1 MRPARVTVPPIYER
15 RVNNS
20 TGCRAGWDQRA
31 NDTAPARSYG
41 ASVTGREQ
49 FVLRTVEERGV
60 RFIRLWF
67 VDVLGLLKSF
77 SIPVSELE
85 SALSDGVGL
94 DGSSL
99 EGASRQREHDVIAYP
114 DPRTFQVLPWK
125 PDSLVARM
133 FCDVRQ
139 PDDGPFGGDSR
150 ATLRRVLEQA
160 AGLGY
165 TMQVGCEV
173 EFFIFAPLG
182 SNGDVPTTLDDG
194 AYFDLTPLDVGS
206 DFRRRTIEYLEQ
218 MGIPVKASH
227 HEVAPSQHEIQ
238 LAHTDA
244 LSMADAVTTFRIAVK
259 EAAHELGA
267 YATFMPK
274 PLAAHPGSGMHMH
287 ISLFEGDRN
296 AFHTDAEESLS
307 PTGRAFLAGV
317 LAHAREMT
325 AVTNQWINSYRR
337 LATGFEAPE
346 FVSWTRRG
354 AAALVR
360 VPSRR
365 PGRAAGARFEL
376 RSPDPSCNTYMVLAL
391 VLAAGLRGIERG
403 YELQAESI
411 DDAPNG
417 APRLPLDLREATDLF
432 DDSELA
438 RETLGDRLCDVFV
451 ANKRR
456 ELDDERRTVT
466 EFDRSRYLRL
476 L

>member
-1 MRPARVTVPPIYER
+1 M
-15 RVNNS
+15 S
-20 TGCRAGWDQRA
+20 GH
-31 NDTAPARSYG
+31 
-41 ASVTGREQ
+41 RE

-60 RFIRLWF
+60 KFIRLWF
-67 VDVLGLLKSF
+67 VDVLGLLKSV

-85 SALSDGVGL
+85 SALEEGVGL

-99 EGASRQREHDVIAYP
+99 EGASRLREHDVIAHP
-114 DPRTFQVLPWK
+114 DPRTFQVLPWR
-125 PDSLVARM
+125 PDSIVSRM

-139 PDDGPFGGDSR
+139 PDGEPFGGDSR
-150 ATLRRVLEQA
+150 LVLRRVLEQA
-160 AGLGY
+160 AALGY
-165 TMQVGCEV
+165 TMQVGCEL
-173 EFFIFAPLG
+173 EFFLFEALG
-182 SNGDVPTTLDDG
+182 SNGAQPATLDDG
-194 AYFDLTPLDVGS
+194 AYFDLTPQDVGS

-274 PLAAHPGSGMHMH
+274 PLEAHPGSGMHLH

-296 AFHTDAEESLS
+296 AFHAPDPEQPLS
-307 PTGRAFLAGV
+307 PAGRAFLAGV
-317 LAHAREMT
+317 LAHVCELT

-337 LATGFEAPE
+337 LATGFEAPGT
-346 FVSWTRRG
+346 VSWTRRG

-365 PGRAAGARFEL
+365 PGRASGTRFEL
-376 RSPDPSCNTYMVLAL
+376 RSPDPSCNPYLAL
-391 VLAAGLRGIERG
+391 ALILAAGLRGIERG
-403 YELQAESI
+403 YELQAESL
-411 DDAPNG
+411 DDAAEG
-417 APRLPLDLREATDLF
+417 PRLPLDLREATDLF
-432 DDSELA
+432 DGSELA

-456 ELDDERRTVT
+456 ELEDERRTVT

>member
-1 MRPARVTVPPIYER
+1 MSGHR
-15 RVNNS
+15 
-20 TGCRAGWDQRA
+20 D
-31 NDTAPARSYG
+31 
-41 ASVTGREQ
+41 

-60 RFIRLWF
+60 KFVRLWF

-85 SALSDGVGL
+85 SALDEGVGL

-99 EGASRQREHDVIAYP
+99 EGAARLREHDVIAHP
-114 DPRTFQVLPWK
+114 DPRTFQILPWR
-125 PDSLVARM
+125 PDSLVGRL

-139 PDDGPFGGDSR
+139 PDGQPFGGDSR
-150 ATLRRVLEQA
+150 IALRRALEHAATL
-160 AGLGY
+160 GY
-165 TMQVGCEV
+165 SMQVGCEV
-173 EFFIFAPLG
+173 EFFVFAPLG
-182 SNGDVPTTLDDG
+182 SNGAKPQALDDG

-206 DFRRRTIEYLEQ
+206 DFRRRTIDYLEQ

-244 LSMADAVTTFRIAVK
+244 LSMADAVTTFRVAVK

-274 PLAAHPGSGMHMH
+274 PLEEHPGSGMHVH
-287 ISLFEGDRN
+287 ISLFEGERN
-296 AFHTDAEESLS
+296 VFHDPDAGQALS
-307 PTGRAFLAGV
+307 PAGRAFLAGV
-317 LAHAREMT
+317 LAHAGELT
-325 AVTNQWINSYRR
+325 ALTNQWINSYRR
-337 LATGFEAPE
+337 LAGGLEAPRT
-346 FVSWTRRG
+346 VTWTRRG

-365 PGRAAGARFEL
+365 PGRASGARFEL
-376 RSPDPSCNTYMVLAL
+376 RSPDPSCNAYASLAL

-403 YELQAESI
+403 YELQAESL
-411 DDAPNG
+411 DDEADGRP
-417 APRLPLDLREATDLF
+417 LPLDLREATDLF
-432 DDSELA
+432 EQSELA
-438 RETLGDRLCDVFV
+438 RDTLGDRLCDVFV

-456 ELDDERRTVT
+456 ELDEERRTVT
-466 EFDRSRYLRL
+466 EYDRARYLRL

>member
-1 MRPARVTVPPIYER
+1 MGPKTRPRTVHT
-15 RVNNS
+15 VQ
-20 TGCRAGWDQRA
+20 G
-31 NDTAPARSYG
+31 
-41 ASVTGREQ
+41 VTGHRE

-67 VDVLGLLKSF
+67 IDVLGLLKSF

-85 SALSDGVGL
+85 VALEDGVGL

-99 EGASRQREHDVIAYP
+99 EGASRLREYDCIAHP

-139 PDDGPFGGDSR
+139 PDGEPFGGDSR
-150 ATLRRVLEQA
+150 AVLRRLLEQA
-160 AGLGY
+160 SGLGY

-173 EFFIFAPLG
+173 EFFIFAALG
-182 SNGDVPTTLDDG
+182 ANGAVPTTLDDG

-206 DFRRRTIEYLEQ
+206 DFRRRTIEYLER

-244 LSMADAVTTFRIAVK
+244 LSMADSLTTFRLAVK

-274 PLAAHPGSGMHMH
+274 PLVAHPGSGMHLH
-287 ISLFEGDRN
+287 ISLFKGERN
-296 AFHTDAEESLS
+296 AFHDADPAEPLS
-307 PTGRAFLAGV
+307 PAGRAFLAGV
-317 LAHAREMT
+317 LAHAGELT

-354 AAALVR
+354 ASALVR

-365 PGRAAGARFEL
+365 PGRAEGARFEL
-376 RSPDPSCNTYMVLAL
+376 RSPDPSCNPYMVLAL

-411 DDAPNG
+411 DDDAAG

-432 DDSELA
+432 DESDLA

-456 ELDDERRTVT
+456 ELADERRTVT
-466 EFDRSRYLRL
+466 DFDRSRYLRL

>member
-1 MRPARVTVPPIYER
+1 M
-15 RVNNS
+15 S
-20 TGCRAGWDQRA
+20 GH
-31 NDTAPARSYG
+31 
-41 ASVTGREQ
+41 RE
-49 FVLRTVEERGV
+49 FVLRTAEERGV
-60 RFIRLWF
+60 KFIRLWF

-85 SALSDGVGL
+85 SALDEGVGL

-99 EGASRQREHDVIAYP
+99 EGASRLREHDVIAYP
-114 DPRTFQVLPWK
+114 DPRSFQLLPWR
-125 PDSLVARM
+125 PGSIVGRM

-139 PDDGPFGGDSR
+139 PDGDPFGGDSR
-150 ATLRRVLEQA
+150 LVLRRVLDQA
-160 AGLGY
+160 AALGY
-165 TMQVGCEV
+165 TMQVGCEL
-173 EFFIFAPLG
+173 EFFLFETLG
-182 SNGDVPTTLDDG
+182 SNGAEPVTLDDG
-194 AYFDLTPLDVGS
+194 AYFDLTPQDVGS
-206 DFRRRTIEYLEQ
+206 DFRRRTIDYLEQ

-244 LSMADAVTTFRIAVK
+244 LSMADAVMTFRVAVK

-274 PLAAHPGSGMHMH
+274 PLASHPGSGLHLH

-296 AFHTDAEESLS
+296 AFHAPDAEQPLS
-307 PTGRAFLAGV
+307 PAGRSFLAGV
-317 LAHAREMT
+317 LAHACELT
-325 AVTNQWINSYRR
+325 AATNQWINSYRR
-337 LATGFEAPE
+337 LATGFEAPGT
-346 FVSWTRRG
+346 VSWTRRG

-365 PGRAAGARFEL
+365 PGRASGTRFEL
-376 RSPDPSCNTYMVLAL
+376 RSPDPACNPYLAL
-391 VLAAGLRGIERG
+391 ALILAAGLRGVERG
-403 YELQAESI
+403 YELQAESL
-411 DDAPNG
+411 DDAAEG
-417 APRLPLDLREATDLF
+417 ARLPLDLREATDLF
-432 DDSELA
+432 DASELV

>member
-1 MRPARVTVPPIYER
+1 MTAR
-15 RVNNS
+15 
-20 TGCRAGWDQRA
+20 D
-31 NDTAPARSYG
+31 
-41 ASVTGREQ
+41 Q

-60 RFIRLWF
+60 KFIRLWF
-67 VDVLGLLKSF
+67 VDVLGLLKSV

-85 SALSDGVGL
+85 SALQDGVGL

-99 EGASRQREHDVIAYP
+99 EGASRLREHDVIAYP
-114 DPRTFQVLPWK
+114 DPRTFQVLPWR
-125 PDSLVARM
+125 PDSIVARM

-139 PDDGPFGGDSR
+139 PDDGLYGGDSR

-160 AGLGY
+160 ASLGY

-173 EFFIFAPLG
+173 EFFIFGPLG
-182 SNGDVPTTLDDG
+182 TNGSVPTTLDDG

-206 DFRRRTIEYLEQ
+206 DFRRRTIDYLEQ

-227 HEVAPSQHEIQ
+227 HEAAPSQHEIQ

-274 PLAAHPGSGMHMH
+274 PLADHPGSGMHLH
-287 ISLFEGDRN
+287 VSLFEGDRN
-296 AFHTDAEESLS
+296 AFHDADLDTPLS
-307 PTGRAFLAGV
+307 PAGRAFLAGV
-317 LAHAREMT
+317 LAHARELS

-337 LATGFEAPE
+337 LATGFEAPAY
-346 FVSWTRRG
+346 VCWTRRG

-365 PGRAAGARFEL
+365 PGRAAAARFEL
-376 RSPDPSCNTYMVLAL
+376 RSPDPACNPYMVLAL

-403 YELQAESI
+403 YELQAETT
-411 DDAPNG
+411 DDEARG
-417 APRLPLDLREATDLF
+417 AARLPLDLREATDLF
-432 DDSELA
+432 DASELA

>member
-1 MRPARVTVPPIYER
+1 MSGHR
-15 RVNNS
+15 
-20 TGCRAGWDQRA
+20 
-31 NDTAPARSYG
+31 
-41 ASVTGREQ
+41 Q

-60 RFIRLWF
+60 KFVRLWF
-67 VDVLGLLKSF
+67 IDVLGLLKSL

-85 SALSDGVGL
+85 SALDEGVGL

-99 EGASRQREHDVIAYP
+99 EGASRMREHDVIAHP
-114 DPRTFQVLPWK
+114 DPRTFQVLPWR

-139 PDDGPFGGDSR
+139 PDGEPFGGDSR
-150 ATLRRVLEQA
+150 AALGRVLDQA

-173 EFFIFAPLG
+173 EFFVFAPLG
-182 SNGDVPTTLDDG
+182 QNGAKPTTLDDG

-206 DFRRRTIEYLEQ
+206 DFRRRTIDYLEQ

-238 LAHTDA
+238 LAHDDA
-244 LSMADAVTTFRIAVK
+244 LAMADAVTTFRIAVK

-274 PLAAHPGSGMHMH
+274 PLEDHPGSGMHIHM
-287 ISLFEGDRN
+287 SLFEGDRN
-296 AFHTDAEESLS
+296 AFYDPGEDTPLS

-317 LAHAREMT
+317 LAHACELS

-337 LATGFEAPE
+337 LATGFEAPAT
-346 FVSWTRRG
+346 VSWTRRG

-365 PGRAAGARFEL
+365 PGRAEGARFEL
-376 RSPDPSCNTYMVLAL
+376 RSPDPACNPYLVLSL
-391 VLAAGLRGIERG
+391 LLAAGLRGIERG
-403 YELQAESI
+403 YELQAESV
-411 DDAPNG
+411 DDAAEG
-417 APRLPLDLREATDLF
+417 KRLPLDLREATDLF
-432 DDSELA
+432 EASELV
-438 RETLGDRLCDVFV
+438 RETLGDRLVDAYV

-456 ELDDERRTVT
+456 ETADERRTVT

>member
-1 MRPARVTVPPIYER
+1 
-15 RVNNS
+15 VNN
-20 TGCRAGWDQRA
+20 GH
-31 NDTAPARSYG
+31 
-41 ASVTGREQ
+41 RE

-60 RFIRLWF
+60 RFVRLWF

-77 SIPVSELE
+77 SIPVSELD
-85 SALSDGVGL
+85 SALEHGVGL

-99 EGASRQREHDVIAYP
+99 EGASRLREYDCIAHP

-139 PDDGPFGGDSR
+139 PTGEPFGGDSR
-150 ATLRRVLEQA
+150 AILRGVLEQA

-173 EFFIFAPLG
+173 EFFIFAALG
-182 SNGDVPTTLDDG
+182 SNGAAPATLDDG

-206 DFRRRTIEYLEQ
+206 DFRRRTIDYLEQ

-244 LSMADAVTTFRIAVK
+244 LSMADSLTTFRLAVK

-287 ISLFEGDRN
+287 VSLFAGDRN
-296 AFHTDAEESLS
+296 AFHDADPAEPLS

-317 LAHAREMT
+317 LSHAGELT
-325 AVTNQWINSYRR
+325 AATNQWINSYRR

-354 AAALVR
+354 ASALVR

-365 PGRAAGARFEL
+365 PGRAEGARFEL
-376 RSPDPSCNTYMVLAL
+376 RSPDPSCNAYIVLAL

-403 YELQAESI
+403 YELQAESV
-411 DDAPNG
+411 DDAPAG
-417 APRLPLDLREATDLF
+417 AARLPLDLREATDLF
-432 DDSELA
+432 DTSDLA
-438 RETLGDRLCDVFV
+438 RETLGDRLCDTFV

-456 ELDDERRTVT
+456 ELADERRTVSD
-466 EFDRSRYLRL
+466 FDRSRYLRL

>member
-1 MRPARVTVPPIYER
+1 MTDRRRAHTVKRVT
-15 RVNNS
+15 
-20 TGCRAGWDQRA
+20 GH
-31 NDTAPARSYG
+31 
-41 ASVTGREQ
+41 RE

-60 RFIRLWF
+60 KFVRLWF
-67 VDVLGLLKSF
+67 IDVLGLLKSM

-85 SALSDGVGL
+85 SALEEGVGL

-99 EGASRQREHDVIAYP
+99 EGASRQREHDVIAHP
-114 DPRTFQVLPWK
+114 DPRTFQVLPWR

-133 FCDVRQ
+133 FCAVRQ
-139 PDDGPFGGDSR
+139 PDGEPFGGDSR
-150 ATLRRVLEQA
+150 AALCRVLDQA

-182 SNGDVPTTLDDG
+182 PNGAVPVTLDDG

-206 DFRRRTIEYLEQ
+206 DFRRRTIDYLEQ

-238 LAHTDA
+238 LAHDDA

-274 PLAAHPGSGMHMH
+274 PLEDHPGSGMHLH

-296 AFHTDAEESLS
+296 AFHDAESDEPLS

-317 LAHAREMT
+317 LAHACELT

-337 LATGFEAPE
+337 LATGFEAPAT
-346 FVSWTRRG
+346 VSWTRRG

-365 PGRAAGARFEL
+365 PGRVAGARFEL
-376 RSPDPSCNTYMVLAL
+376 RSPDPACNPYLAL
-391 VLAAGLRGIERG
+391 SLILAAGLRGIERG

-411 DDAPNG
+411 EDAADG
-417 APRLPLDLREATDLF
+417 VLLPQDLREATDLF
-432 DDSELA
+432 ERSELA
-438 RETLGDRLCDVFV
+438 RETLGDRLVDAYV

-456 ELDDERRTVT
+456 ETDDERRTVT

>member
-1 MRPARVTVPPIYER
+1 M
-15 RVNNS
+15 
-20 TGCRAGWDQRA
+20 
-31 NDTAPARSYG
+31 
-41 ASVTGREQ
+41 
-49 FVLRTVEERGV
+49 LRTVEERGV
-60 RFIRLWF
+60 RFVRLWF

-85 SALSDGVGL
+85 SALEDGVGL

-99 EGASRQREHDVIAYP
+99 EGASRLREYDCIAHP

-139 PDDGPFGGDSR
+139 PTGEPFGGDSR
-150 ATLRRVLEQA
+150 AILRGILEQA
-160 AGLGY
+160 SALGY

-173 EFFIFAPLG
+173 EFFIFAALG
-182 SNGDVPTTLDDG
+182 ANGAAPTTLDDG

-206 DFRRRTIEYLEQ
+206 DFRRRTIDYLEQ

-244 LSMADAVTTFRIAVK
+244 LSMADSLTTFRLAVK

-274 PLAAHPGSGMHMH
+274 PLAAHPGSGMHVH
-287 ISLFEGDRN
+287 VSLFKGERN
-296 AFHTDAEESLS
+296 AFHDADPGEPLS
-307 PTGRAFLAGV
+307 PAGRAFLAGV
-317 LAHAREMT
+317 LSHAGELT

-346 FVSWTRRG
+346 YVSWTRRG
-354 AAALVR
+354 ASALVR

-365 PGRAAGARFEL
+365 PGRAEGARFEL
-376 RSPDPSCNTYMVLAL
+376 RSPDPACNPYIVLAL
-391 VLAAGLRGIERG
+391 VLAAGMRGLERG

-411 DDAPNG
+411 DDAPAG

-432 DDSELA
+432 DESDLA
-438 RETLGDRLCDVFV
+438 RETLGDRLCDAFV

-456 ELDDERRTVT
+456 ELADERRTVSD
-466 EFDRSRYLRL
+466 FDRSRYLRL

>member
-1 MRPARVTVPPIYER
+1 
-15 RVNNS
+15 
-20 TGCRAGWDQRA
+20 
-31 NDTAPARSYG
+31 
-41 ASVTGREQ
+41 VTGHRE

-67 VDVLGLLKSF
+67 IDVLGLLKSF
-77 SIPVSELE
+77 SIPVSELD
-85 SALSDGVGL
+85 SALEHGVGL

-99 EGASRQREHDVIAYP
+99 EGASRLREYDCIAHP

-139 PDDGPFGGDSR
+139 PGGEPFGGDSR
-150 ATLRRVLEQA
+150 AMLRRVLEQA

-173 EFFIFAPLG
+173 EFFIFGALG
-182 SNGDVPTTLDDG
+182 SNGAAPKTLDDG

-206 DFRRRTIEYLEQ
+206 DFRRRTIEYLER

-238 LAHTDA
+238 LAHNDA
-244 LSMADAVTTFRIAVK
+244 LSMADSLMTFRLAVK

-274 PLAAHPGSGMHMH
+274 PLVDHPGSGMHLH
-287 ISLFEGDRN
+287 ISLFKGERN
-296 AFHTDAEESLS
+296 TFHDPDPAEALS
-307 PTGRAFLAGV
+307 PAGRAFLAGV
-317 LAHAREMT
+317 LAHAGELT

-354 AAALVR
+354 ASALVR

-365 PGRAAGARFEL
+365 PGRAEGARFEL
-376 RSPDPSCNTYMVLAL
+376 RSPDPSCNPYMVLAL
-391 VLAAGLRGIERG
+391 VLAAGLRGLERG

-411 DDAPNG
+411 DDEAAG

-432 DDSELA
+432 DESDLA

-456 ELDDERRTVT
+456 ELADERRTVT
-466 EFDRSRYLRL
+466 DFDRSRYLRL

>member
-1 MRPARVTVPPIYER
+1 V
-15 RVNNS
+15 S
-20 TGCRAGWDQRA
+20 GH
-31 NDTAPARSYG
+31 
-41 ASVTGREQ
+41 RE

-60 RFIRLWF
+60 KFIRLWF

-85 SALSDGVGL
+85 PALDEGVGL

-99 EGASRQREHDVIAYP
+99 EGASRLREHDVIAHP
-114 DPRTFQVLPWK
+114 DPRTFQVLPWR
-125 PDSLVARM
+125 PDSIVSRM
-133 FCDVRQ
+133 FCEVRQ
-139 PDDGPFGGDSR
+139 PDGEPFGADSR
-150 ATLRRVLEQA
+150 LVLRRVLEQA
-160 AGLGY
+160 SSLGY
-165 TMQVGCEV
+165 SMQVGCEV
-173 EFFIFAPLG
+173 EFFIFAALG
-182 SNGDVPTTLDDG
+182 ANGAKPEALDDG

-206 DFRRRTIEYLEQ
+206 DFRRRTIDYLEQ

-238 LAHTDA
+238 LAHADA
-244 LSMADAVTTFRIAVK
+244 LAMADAVTTFRIAVK

-274 PLAAHPGSGMHMH
+274 PLEEHPGSGMHLH
-287 ISLFEGDRN
+287 ISLFEGERN
-296 AFHTDAEESLS
+296 AFHDSDGEQPLS
-307 PTGRAFLAGV
+307 AAGRAFLAGV
-317 LAHAREMT
+317 LAHACELT

-337 LATGFEAPE
+337 LATGFEAPGT
-346 FVSWTRRG
+346 VSWTRRG

-365 PGRAAGARFEL
+365 PGRASGARFEL
-376 RSPDPSCNTYMVLAL
+376 RSPDPSCNAYLAL
-391 VLAAGLRGIERG
+391 ALILAAGLRGIERG
-403 YELQAESI
+403 YELQAESV
-411 DDAPNG
+411 DDAAEGVP
-417 APRLPLDLREATDLF
+417 LPLDLREATDLF
-432 DDSELA
+432 DASELA

-456 ELDDERRTVT
+456 ELAEERRTVT

>member
-1 MRPARVTVPPIYER
+1 
-15 RVNNS
+15 
-20 TGCRAGWDQRA
+20 
-31 NDTAPARSYG
+31 
-41 ASVTGREQ
+41 VTGHRQ

-60 RFIRLWF
+60 RFVRLWF
-67 VDVLGLLKSF
+67 IDVLGLLKSI

-85 SALSDGVGL
+85 SALEDGVGL

-99 EGASRQREHDVIAYP
+99 EGASRRCEHDCIAHP
-114 DPRTFQVLPWK
+114 DPRTFQVLPWR
-125 PDSLVARM
+125 PDSIVARM

-139 PDDGPFGGDSR
+139 PDGEPFGGDSR
-150 ATLRRVLEQA
+150 AMLRRVLEQA

-165 TMQVGCEV
+165 TMQVGSEI
-173 EFFIFAPLG
+173 EFFIFAALG
-182 SNGDVPTTLDDG
+182 SNGDVPATLDDG

-206 DFRRRTIEYLEQ
+206 DFRRRTIDHLEQ
-218 MGIPVKASH
+218 IGIPVKASH

-244 LSMADAVTTFRIAVK
+244 LSMADAVSTFRIAVK
-259 EAAHELGA
+259 EVAHELGA

-274 PLAAHPGSGMHMH
+274 PLASYPGSGMHLH
-287 ISLFEGDRN
+287 ISLFEGERN
-296 AFHTDAEESLS
+296 AFHDADPATPLS

-317 LAHAREMT
+317 LTHAGELT

-365 PGRAAGARFEL
+365 PGRAEGARFEL
-376 RSPDPSCNTYMVLAL
+376 RSPDPACNPYIVLAL

-411 DDAPNG
+411 DDDAGG

-432 DDSELA
+432 DASELA

-456 ELDDERRTVT
+456 ELADERRTVT
-466 EFDRSRYLRL
+466 EYDRTRYLRL

>member
-1 MRPARVTVPPIYER
+1 M
-15 RVNNS
+15 S
-20 TGCRAGWDQRA
+20 GH
-31 NDTAPARSYG
+31 
-41 ASVTGREQ
+41 RE

-60 RFIRLWF
+60 KFIRLWF

-85 SALSDGVGL
+85 SALEEGVGL
-94 DGSSL
+94 DGSAL
-99 EGASRQREHDVIAYP
+99 EGASRLREHDVIAHP
-114 DPRTFQVLPWK
+114 DPRTFQVLPWR
-125 PDSLVARM
+125 PDSIVSRM

-139 PDDGPFGGDSR
+139 PDGEPFGGDSR
-150 ATLRRVLEQA
+150 LVLRRVLEQA
-160 AGLGY
+160 AALGY
-165 TMQVGCEV
+165 TMQVGCEL
-173 EFFIFAPLG
+173 EFFLFEALG
-182 SNGDVPTTLDDG
+182 SNGAEPATLDDG
-194 AYFDLTPLDVGS
+194 AYFDLTPQDVGS
-206 DFRRRTIEYLEQ
+206 DFRRRTIDYLEQ

-274 PLAAHPGSGMHMH
+274 PLEAHPGSGMHLH

-296 AFHTDAEESLS
+296 AFHAPDAEQPLS
-307 PTGRAFLAGV
+307 PAGRAFLAGV
-317 LAHAREMT
+317 LAHVCELT

-337 LATGFEAPE
+337 LATGFEAPGT
-346 FVSWTRRG
+346 VSWTRRG

-365 PGRAAGARFEL
+365 PGRASGTRFEL
-376 RSPDPSCNTYMVLAL
+376 RSPDPSCNPYLAL
-391 VLAAGLRGIERG
+391 ALILAAGLRGIERG
-403 YELQAESI
+403 YELQAESL
-411 DDAPNG
+411 DDAAEG
-417 APRLPLDLREATDLF
+417 PRLPLDLREATDLF
-432 DDSELA
+432 DASELA

-456 ELDDERRTVT
+456 ELEDERRTVT

>member
-1 MRPARVTVPPIYER
+1 
-15 RVNNS
+15 
-20 TGCRAGWDQRA
+20 
-31 NDTAPARSYG
+31 
-41 ASVTGREQ
+41 VTGHRE

-67 VDVLGLLKSF
+67 IDVLGLLKSF

-85 SALSDGVGL
+85 VALEDGVGL

-99 EGASRQREHDVIAYP
+99 EGASRLREYDCIAHP

-139 PDDGPFGGDSR
+139 PDGEPFGGDSR
-150 ATLRRVLEQA
+150 AVLRRLLEQA
-160 AGLGY
+160 SGLGY

-173 EFFIFAPLG
+173 EFFIFAALG
-182 SNGDVPTTLDDG
+182 SNGAVPTTLDDG

-206 DFRRRTIEYLEQ
+206 DFRRRTIEYLER

-244 LSMADAVTTFRIAVK
+244 LSMADSLMTFRLAVK

-274 PLAAHPGSGMHMH
+274 PLVSHPGSGMHLH
-287 ISLFEGDRN
+287 ISLFNGERN
-296 AFHTDAEESLS
+296 AFHDADPAEPLS
-307 PTGRAFLAGV
+307 PAGRAFLAGV
-317 LAHAREMT
+317 LAHAGELT

-354 AAALVR
+354 ASALVR

-365 PGRAAGARFEL
+365 PGRAEGARFEL
-376 RSPDPSCNTYMVLAL
+376 RSPDPSCNPYMVLAL

-411 DDAPNG
+411 DDDAAG

-432 DDSELA
+432 DESDLA

-456 ELDDERRTVT
+456 ELADERRTVT
-466 EFDRSRYLRL
+466 DFDRSRYLRL

>member
-1 MRPARVTVPPIYER
+1 MRPARVTVPPFYER

-160 AGLGY
+160 SGLGY

-173 EFFIFAPLG
+173 EFFIFAALG

-456 ELDDERRTVT
+456 ELADERRTVT

>member
-1 MRPARVTVPPIYER
+1 MTRRPRGHTFGGMSGHR
-15 RVNNS
+15 
-20 TGCRAGWDQRA
+20 
-31 NDTAPARSYG
+31 
-41 ASVTGREQ
+41 Q

-60 RFIRLWF
+60 KFVRLWF
-67 VDVLGLLKSF
+67 IDVLGLLKSV

-85 SALSDGVGL
+85 TALDEGVGL

-99 EGASRQREHDVIAYP
+99 EGAARLREHDVIAHP
-114 DPRTFQVLPWK
+114 DPRTFQVLPWR

-133 FCDVRQ
+133 FCDMRQ
-139 PDDGPFGGDSR
+139 PDGEPFAGDSR
-150 ATLRRVLEQA
+150 AALCRVLDQA
-160 AGLGY
+160 SGLGY

-182 SNGDVPTTLDDG
+182 ANGATPVTLDDG

-206 DFRRRTIEYLEQ
+206 DFRRRTIDYLEQ

-238 LAHTDA
+238 LAHADA

-274 PLAAHPGSGMHMH
+274 PLEDYPGSGMHLH
-287 ISLFEGDRN
+287 ISLFGGDRN
-296 AFHTDAEESLS
+296 AFHSAEADEPLS
-307 PTGRAFLAGV
+307 PTGAAFLAGV
-317 LAHAREMT
+317 LAHACELT

-337 LATGFEAPE
+337 LATGFEAPGI
-346 FVSWTRRG
+346 VSWTRRG

-365 PGRAAGARFEL
+365 PGRVAGARFEL
-376 RSPDPSCNTYMVLAL
+376 RSPDPACNPYLAL
-391 VLAAGLRGIERG
+391 ALILAAGLRGMERG

-411 DDAPNG
+411 DEAAG
-417 APRLPLDLREATDLF
+417 GVRLPLDLREATDLF
-432 DDSELA
+432 DASELA
-438 RETLGDRLCDVFV
+438 RETLGDRLVDTYV
-451 ANKRR
+451 ANKRL
-456 ELDDERRTVT
+456 ETDDERRTVT
-466 EFDRSRYLRL
+466 EYDRSRYLRL